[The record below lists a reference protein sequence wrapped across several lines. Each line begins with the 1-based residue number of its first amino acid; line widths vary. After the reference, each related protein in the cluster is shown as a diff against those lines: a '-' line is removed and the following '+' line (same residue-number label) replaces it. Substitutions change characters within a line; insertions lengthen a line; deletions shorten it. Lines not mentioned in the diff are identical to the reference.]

1 MPVNKSGNGKDK
13 PKPPG
18 FVKPKAKKKKK

>member
-1 MPVNKSGNGKDK
+1 MPSKSGNGKDK

-18 FVKPKAKKKKK
+18 FVAPKKLKKKKK